1 MMVKNKLTLLLM
13 LTVFN
18 TSPVIKI
25 AHRCAV
31 GFAPENTL
39 CGVAKSIELGAD
51 AIELDVRICGSGE
64 LVVFHDKKVDRI
76 SNGAGYIAKK
86 TLAELKQLDLGDN
99 QKISTLRELFDFV
112 DRRILIDIELK
123 GEGTAQAVAEL
134 IQEYVTEHGW
144 SYDDFLVTAYEHH
157 MLKEFTIIMPHV
169 AVGTLLDG
177 IQLDYAAFAAE
188 LGAQVVGASRNQ
200 INQNYIDDIHTRGM
214 KVFVHVVN
222 DLDEIAEF
230 KAMGV
235 DGIISDYPDRL

>member
-1 MMVKNKLTLLLM
+1 MIKNRLILLL
-13 LTVFN
+13 LLNVLN
-18 TSPVIKI
+18 TFSVVKI

-39 CGVAKSIELGAD
+39 LGVAKSIELGAD

-64 LVVFHDKKVDRI
+64 VVVFHDKKVDRI
-76 SNGAGYIAKK
+76 SNGMGYIAKK

-99 QKISTLRELFDFV
+99 QQISTLRELFDFV

-134 IQEYVTEHGW
+134 IQEYVTEYGW
-144 SYDDFLVTAYEHH
+144 TYDDFLVTAYEHH
-157 MLKEFTIIMPHV
+157 MLKEFTTEMPYV
-169 AVGTLLDG
+169 AIGALLDG

-200 INQNYIDDIHTRGM
+200 INQNYIDDIHARGM
-214 KVFVHVVN
+214 KVFVYVVN
-222 DLDEIAEF
+222 DPDQIAEL